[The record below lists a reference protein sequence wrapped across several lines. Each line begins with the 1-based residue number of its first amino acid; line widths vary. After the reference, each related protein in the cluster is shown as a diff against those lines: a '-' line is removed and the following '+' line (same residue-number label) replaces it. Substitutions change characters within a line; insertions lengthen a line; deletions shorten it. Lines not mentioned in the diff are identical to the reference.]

1 MLMASS
7 HALVR
12 KNRSRDSFLLVW
24 TGRLVLLVS
33 SVVNTASPHPNLR
46 SYVRESGYR
55 YIPSLTTLGL
65 GTFIEDDLRSR
76 M

>member
-33 SVVNTASPHPNLR
+33 SVVNTASPMNAVIRATPKSHLK
-46 SYVRESGYR
+46 SC
-55 YIPSLTTLGL
+55 
-65 GTFIEDDLRSR
+65 R